1 MIGGLELLVLVVS
14 LGLTQRVGAAD
25 VLGSAFI
32 VVLARV
38 AIIIVVPFLLISE
51 RSLTIS
57 IAVALSKLP
66 VGSSA
71 NKISGSS
78 VRALAIAVF
87 CSSPPES

>member
-38 AIIIVVPFLLISE
+38 AIIIVVLFS
-51 RSLTIS
+51 RKKQNQ
-57 IAVALSKLP
+57 V
-66 VGSSA
+66 
-71 NKISGSS
+71 
-78 VRALAIAVF
+78 
-87 CSSPPES
+87 